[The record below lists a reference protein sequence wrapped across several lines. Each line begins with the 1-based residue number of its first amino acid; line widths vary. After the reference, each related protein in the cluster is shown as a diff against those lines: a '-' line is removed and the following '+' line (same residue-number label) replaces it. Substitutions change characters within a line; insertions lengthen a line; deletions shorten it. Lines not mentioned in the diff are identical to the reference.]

1 MRILQRRRMRL
12 VVPHASELLLQVL
25 AAPEAGSALGLD
37 DWNSLLRAGRRTG
50 LLARIGADIQQAGAC
65 GRLHEKVREQLC
77 AAVRVAE
84 HHQRGVRWELNRICR
99 ELQGTGVVPVLLKG
113 TAYVMADLPVARGRV
128 SRDIDLL
135 VPRDNLA
142 AVESSLR
149 DHGWLSLDDDEYDD
163 FYYRAW
169 MHELPPLRHCER
181 GTVID
186 VHHAIL
192 PRTGRLHP
200 DSDLL
205 LQAARPVAGGVFR
218 VLSPEDMWLHSAAHL
233 FQDGDLHGGLRDVTD
248 LDLMLRHFGEHEPGF
263 WDRLVPRA
271 EQLQL
276 GRPLFYAIRFTKRLL
291 QTPVP
296 REVMVAAQAHAPS
309 WLVGPLMDRLALR
322 VLVPDMRDGESWSQT
337 SARLLL
343 YIRSHWLRM
352 PPALLARHLTRKA
365 LKRWRRKKEE

>member
-1 MRILQRRRMRL
+1 M
-12 VVPHASELLLQVL
+12 PHSAELLLQVL
-25 AAPEAGSALGLD
+25 ANPAAACALGPD
-37 DWNSLLRAGRRTG
+37 DWHVLLQTGRRTE
-50 LLARIGADIQQAGAC
+50 LLARIGAGIQQAQAC
-65 GRLHEKVREQLC
+65 DGLHEKVREQLS

-84 HHQRGVRWELNRICR
+84 HHQRGVRWEMNRICR
-99 ELQGTGVVPVLLKG
+99 ELRGTGVVPVLLKG
-113 TAYVMADLPVARGRV
+113 TAYVMADLPPARGRV

-135 VPRDNLA
+135 VPRDALA

-149 DHGWLSLDDDEYDD
+149 GHGWLSLDDDEYDD
-163 FYYRAW
+163 YYYRTW

-186 VHHAIL
+186 LHHAIL

-200 DSDLL
+200 DTDLL
-205 LQAARPVAGGVFR
+205 LQASRPVADGVFR

-248 LDLMLRHFGEHEPGF
+248 LDLLLRHFGEHESGF

-276 GRPLFYAIRFTKRLL
+276 GRPLFYAIRFTRRLL

-296 REVMVAAQAHAPS
+296 SEVMVAVGAHAPS
-309 WLVGPLMDRLALR
+309 WPVGPLMDRLALR
-322 VLVPDMRDGESWSQT
+322 VLVPEMRDGESWSQT

-352 PPALLARHLTRKA
+352 PPGLLARHLARKA
-365 LKRWRRKKEE
+365 LKRWRGKKEE